1 MIPELLEFLIRERAP
16 FEVIEDREAD
26 TTQKRAAVSHIS
38 GRRLAKAVIFR
49 DGGSYG
55 MAVVPAAAQLDLAE
69 LQRRIR
75 RYGLALASQDEL
87 ERLFPDGE
95 IGAVPPFGR
104 LFGLP
109 VYLDRTF
116 AAEAEMVFESGTHR
130 ALVRMPMGE
139 YVRIERPGIV
149 PLVRLARAA

>member
-1 MIPELLEFLIRERAP
+1 VIPELLEFLTRERAP

-26 TTQKRAAVSHIS
+26 ATHERSAAHHIPR
-38 GRRLAKAVIFR
+38 GRLAKVVILR
-49 DGGSYG
+49 DGDSYA
-55 MAVVPAAAQLDLAE
+55 MAVVPPTAQLDLAE
-69 LQRRIR
+69 WQRRIR

-87 ERLFPDGE
+87 ERLFPDCE

-116 AAEAEMVFESGTHR
+116 AADAEMVFESGTHR
-130 ALVRMPMGE
+130 ELVSMPMGE
-139 YVRIERPGIV
+139 YVRIERPDIV

>member
-26 TTQKRAAVSHIS
+26 TTQKRAAVSHIA

-49 DGGSYG
+49 DGGSYA

-87 ERLFPDGE
+87 ERLFPDWE

-116 AAEAEMVFESGTHR
+116 AAEPEMVFESGPHR

>member
-1 MIPELLEFLIRERAP
+1 MIPELLEFLTREGAP
-16 FEVIEDREAD
+16 FEVIEDHEAD
-26 TTQKRAAVSHIS
+26 TAASHIP
-38 GRRLAKAVIFR
+38 GRRLAKVMILR
-49 DGGSYG
+49 DGGSYA

-87 ERLFPDGE
+87 ERLFPDCE

-130 ALVRMPMGE
+130 ELVKMPMGE
-139 YVRIERPGIV
+139 YVRIERPGIA

>member
-1 MIPELLEFLIRERAP
+1 MIPELLEFLTREGAP
-16 FEVIEDREAD
+16 FEVIEDREAC
-26 TTQKRAAVSHIS
+26 TAQERAPAYHIP
-38 GRRLAKAVIFR
+38 GRRLAKVVILR
-49 DGGSYG
+49 DGDSYA

-69 LQRRIR
+69 LQRQIR

-87 ERLFPDGE
+87 ERLFPDCE

-130 ALVRMPMGE
+130 ELVKMPMGE
-139 YVRIERPGIV
+139 YVRIERPGIA

>member
-1 MIPELLEFLIRERAP
+1 MIPELLEFLTREGAL
-16 FEVIEDREAD
+16 FEVIEDHEAD
-26 TTQKRAAVSHIS
+26 TAASHIP
-38 GRRLAKAVIFR
+38 GRRLAKVVILR
-49 DGGSYG
+49 DGGSYA

-75 RYGLALASQDEL
+75 RYGLALASEDEFKG
-87 ERLFPDGE
+87 LFPDCD
-95 IGAVPPFGR
+95 IGAMPPFGR

-130 ALVRMPMGE
+130 ELVRMPMGE
-139 YVRIERPGIV
+139 YMRIERPGIA

>member
-1 MIPELLEFLIRERAP
+1 
-16 FEVIEDREAD
+16 
-26 TTQKRAAVSHIS
+26 
-38 GRRLAKAVIFR
+38 
-49 DGGSYG
+49 

-87 ERLFPDGE
+87 ERLFPDCE

-116 AAEAEMVFESGTHR
+116 AADAEMVFESGTHR
-130 ALVRMPMGE
+130 ELVSMPMGE
-139 YVRIERPGIV
+139 YVRIERPDIV

>member
-26 TTQKRAAVSHIS
+26 TTQKRAAVSQIP

-49 DGGSYG
+49 DGGSYA

-75 RYGLALASQDEL
+75 RYGLALASQNEL
-87 ERLFPDGE
+87 ERLFPDWE

-116 AAEAEMVFESGTHR
+116 ASEAEMVFESGTHR